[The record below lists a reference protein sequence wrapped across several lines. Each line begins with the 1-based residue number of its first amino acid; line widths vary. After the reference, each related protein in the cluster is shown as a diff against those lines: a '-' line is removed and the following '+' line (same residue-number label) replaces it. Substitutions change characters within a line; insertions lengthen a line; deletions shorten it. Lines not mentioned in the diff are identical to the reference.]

1 MDPLEFLDWL
11 KSSRKYRGR
20 IVHIERIPAREALY
34 ADLDPPIQG
43 LLREALQRQGIERF
57 YAHQVEA
64 ISRVRRGEHVI
75 VVTSTAS
82 GKTLCY
88 NVPVLEALERNPRT
102 RALYIYPT
110 KALAQDQL
118 GKLRQYDLSYART
131 AAYDGDTPKRDR
143 PFIKSTSNIVLTNP
157 DMLHVGILPYHTTW
171 SDFFRNLKYVVI
183 DEVHGYRGV
192 FGAHVAN
199 IVRRLRR
206 VAQYYGAAPQF
217 ICASAT
223 VREPGELFNR
233 LTGLDAHVVENDGSP
248 SGEKLFVFWNPPFI
262 KGKDERRSSN
272 SEAVE
277 LFTKLIESG
286 IRTIVFAKSRKAAE
300 LILRYAKKKLREQG
314 SAYADRIMSYR
325 AGYRPVERR
334 AIEQGLFTGEL
345 VGVASTTA
353 LEVGVDIGG
362 LDAVV
367 ITGYP
372 GSISSTWQQAGRAG
386 RGASR
391 SFAALIAQDDPIDQY
406 LMREPSYF
414 FRAEHERTI
423 IDPQNPYILADHLV
437 CAAYEIPLENSE
449 ALDLFGERS
458 LEVLGS
464 LGEVGQ
470 LEYRRRWYW
479 TGSSF
484 PAATVN
490 IRSAS
495 SDSFDIV
502 ALEKGGV
509 LLGTVDTARA
519 FETVHPGAIY
529 LHAGES
535 YIVTRLDLNERV
547 AYVERTEVNYYTTP
561 GSRTTVRIDE
571 EVESRY
577 PFSPVALD
585 GPADESDVKAA
596 FGRVTI
602 SNKVTHFWRKQLFT
616 ERAIDRV
623 PLDLPETVLATEA
636 AWLVLP
642 RRLVERL
649 VGRGFDLAG
658 TIHAVE
664 HVTIGIL
671 PLFAICDRS
680 DVGGVSHPEHP
691 DTDGLPSIFIY
702 DGYPGGV
709 GLARAAY
716 ERLRQVLEAALKTVE
731 DCVCTDGCPACVH
744 SPKCGNNNQPLDK
757 AGATFLLREVLR
769 CSD

>member
-11 KSSRKYRGR
+11 RSLRKYRGR
-20 IVHIERIPAREALY
+20 IVHIESIPARQPQY
-34 ADLDPPIQG
+34 AEIDPPIRG
-43 LLREALQRQGIERF
+43 LLREALELKGIRRL
-57 YAHQVEA
+57 YTHQTEA
-64 ISRVRRGEHVI
+64 ISLIRRGEHVI
-75 VVTSTAS
+75 IVTSTAS

-88 NVPVLEALERNPRT
+88 NIPVLESIEQNSRT

-118 GKLRQYDLSYART
+118 SKLQQYGLPYAKMAT
-131 AAYDGDTPKRDR
+131 YDGDTPKRDR
-143 PFIKSTSNIVLTNP
+143 PFVKNVSNIVLTNP

-199 IVRRLRR
+199 IIRRLRR
-206 VAQYYGAAPQF
+206 VARYYGANPQF

-223 VREPGELFNR
+223 VRQPGDLFR
-233 LTGLDAHVVENDGSP
+233 TLTGLSAHVVENDGSP
-248 SGEKLFVFWNPPFI
+248 SGEKLFAFWNPPFV

-277 LFTKLIESG
+277 LFTKLIDSG
-286 IRTIVFAKSRKAAE
+286 IRTIVFTKSRKAAE
-300 LILRYAKKKLREQG
+300 LVLRYARKKLREQG
-314 SAYADRIMSYR
+314 SSYTDRIMSYR
-325 AGYRPVERR
+325 AGYRPTERR
-334 AIEQGLFTGEL
+334 EIERRLFTGDL
-345 VGVASTTA
+345 VGVATTTA

-372 GSISSTWQQAGRAG
+372 GSVSSTWQQAGRTG
-386 RGASR
+386 RGTAR
-391 SFAALIAQDDPIDQY
+391 SLAILIAQDDPIDQY
-406 LMREPSYF
+406 LMRDPSYF

-437 CAAYEIPLENSE
+437 CAAYELPLENDE
-449 ALDLFGERS
+449 ACELFGERA

-464 LGEVGQ
+464 VGEIGQ
-470 LEYRRRWYW
+470 LEYRKRWYW
-479 TGSSF
+479 AGSSF

-509 LLGTVDTARA
+509 LLGTVDSARA
-519 FETVHPGAIY
+519 FETVHPGAVY

-535 YIVTRLDLNERV
+535 YVVTRLDLVERV
-547 AYVERTEVNYYTTP
+547 AYVERSEVNYYTTP
-561 GSRTTVRIDE
+561 GSRTTVRINE
-571 EVESRY
+571 EVESRVLSAQIY
-577 PFSPVALD
+577 LD
-585 GPADESDVKAA
+585 KDVECATKAF
-596 FGRVTI
+596 FGSVTI
-602 SNKVTHFWRKQLFT
+602 ANRVTHFWRKQLFT
-616 ERAIDRV
+616 DRPIDRV
-623 PLDLPETVLATEA
+623 TLDLPETVLNTEA
-636 AWLVLP
+636 TWLVLP
-642 RRLVERL
+642 QRLVNML
-649 VGRGFDLAG
+649 MSRGFDLTGA
-658 TIHAVE
+658 IHALE

-671 PLFAICDRS
+671 PLFAICDRN

-691 DTDGLPSIFIY
+691 DTNGRAAVFIY
-702 DGYPGGV
+702 DAYQGGA
-709 GLARAAY
+709 GLAREAY
-716 ERLRQVLEAALKTVE
+716 KRLEETLEAALRTVE
-731 DCVCTDGCPACVH
+731 DCACREGCPGCVQ

-757 AGATFLLREVLR
+757 MGATFLLGEILR
-769 CSD
+769 H